1 MKPNNDSSP
10 PVFGNTA
17 TVLSSNQNKEKG
29 VSWDEED
36 ESISCDSLFENKKP
50 FFDAKKKLR
59 LVLSTSD
66 FQVSPFK
73 KYTESV
79 FKMVLKYYAE

>member
-1 MKPNNDSSP
+1 MKPNNDSNL
-10 PVFGNTA
+10 PVFNSSSS
-17 TVLSSNQNKEKG
+17 VLSGSQNKEKG

-66 FQVSPFK
+66 FQVNP
-73 KYTESV
+73 
-79 FKMVLKYYAE
+79 